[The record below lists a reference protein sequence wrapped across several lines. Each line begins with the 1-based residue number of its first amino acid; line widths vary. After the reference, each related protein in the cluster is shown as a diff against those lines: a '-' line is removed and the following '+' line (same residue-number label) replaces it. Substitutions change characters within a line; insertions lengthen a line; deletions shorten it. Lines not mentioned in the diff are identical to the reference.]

1 MSNNN
6 FDIEKVDSWTI
17 LVVDD
22 DEDNRLIAVD
32 TFETYGATV
41 HTADNG
47 DSGLKLLDS
56 LALSFI
62 LLDLSMPVMDG
73 WNMLK
78 QLRSTEK
85 TASIPVIALTAHAMT
100 GDQERAMAAGF
111 DGYITKPFDII
122 TVVGDIKKVLKQVMA
137 TRAKEGAVQDDA
149 GGK

>member
-1 MSNNN
+1 MPKHTI
-6 FDIEKVDSWTI
+6 DVEKIDSWTI

-41 HTADNG
+41 HTAENG
-47 DSGLKLLDS
+47 ETGLKMVDS
-56 LALSFI
+56 VDLSFI

-78 QLRSTEK
+78 RVRENKK
-85 TASIPVIALTAHAMT
+85 TAAIPVIALTAHAMT
-100 GDQERAMAAGF
+100 GDQERALAAGF

-122 TVVGDIKKVLKQVMA
+122 SVVGEIKKVLKELMA
-137 TRAKEGAVQDDA
+137 SRAKEGDGA
-149 GGK
+149 